1 MNFKGFDEMVRKR
14 EEEEINKAIEADY
27 DSGDDL
33 KEYKEKWKANRL
45 AKRAELEESM
55 KSKKCKYENSI
66 EKRRNHKN
74 QEQLLFN
81 ARKSFI
87 CWINR

>member
-14 EEEEINKAIEADY
+14 EEEELNKAIEADY

-66 EKRRNHKN
+66 EK
-74 QEQLLFN
+74 
-81 ARKSFI
+81 
-87 CWINR
+87 